1 MLQDQ
6 ARTVDSRRA
15 LLDRFGLGYLG
26 DGPRPVLT
34 ESEQV
39 HGERRGLVI
48 AAGDANVARCEE
60 LKWQR
65 LEDVTGLEI
74 HRRVWFA
81 RTEPDQN
88 PATPESLLRKTTFA
102 GSEVEL
108 GDGNRWEIPHALA
121 HESPGARPSLKMP
134 GQWLMKNG
142 KGYLVFSDWQ
152 TAHRSLTDAALVL
165 WEIFTMG
172 GGEMVVDWDLAMNA
186 IGVNYRVGP
195 AEISELGLLGK
206 GNVVEIAKVVMD
218 VAGASRVLGKTPPSP
233 PC

>member
-1 MLQDQ
+1 MKRGVPFLYMLQDQ

-48 AAGDANVARCEE
+48 AAGEANVARCED

-81 RTEPDQN
+81 RTEPDEN
-88 PATPESLLRKTTFA
+88 PATPESLLRKTIF
-102 GSEVEL
+102 GGCEVEL

-121 HESPGARPSLKMP
+121 HPTPGAGPKMTMP
-134 GQWLMKNG
+134 G
-142 KGYLVFSDWQ
+142 
-152 TAHRSLTDAALVL
+152 
-165 WEIFTMG
+165 
-172 GGEMVVDWDLAMNA
+172 
-186 IGVNYRVGP
+186 
-195 AEISELGLLGK
+195 
-206 GNVVEIAKVVMD
+206 
-218 VAGASRVLGKTPPSP
+218 
-233 PC
+233 